1 MNNNSDNQKAK
12 EVILIDHTG
21 ARHSGEAYDA
31 MKALKDAEDARPIIT
46 RPLNVVLA
54 EIAAMP
60 QTEDEVFWPDWN
72 REARGKEWG

>member
-1 MNNNSDNQKAK
+1 MNKTTDNQNKR

-21 ARHSGEAYDA
+21 ARHIGEAYDA
-31 MKALKDAEDARPIIT
+31 MKALRDAEEARPLAK
-46 RPLNVVLA
+46 PPEVALA

-60 QTEDEVFWPDWN
+60 QIEDRVLLPNWN